1 MSLNRYEWLLRT
13 ITFHDHN
20 TVKADFL
27 KDMYVHMR
35 WVLTEFEKNARQ
47 YYQHTE
53 FVVIDETLT
62 LFRMSLFWVAH
73 RWGSKKAL
81 PFLKSVTLM
90 NPALMKLGT
99 VTPYLKKI
107 QKYINHVTH
116 CLSSADISIFHQNL
130 ATFVKSRNTDTDC
143 MLINHFNFFK
153 LFFSL

>member
-1 MSLNRYEWLLRT
+1 MSLNRYEWQLRT

-81 PFLKSVTLM
+81 PFLKSVTHISCTDETWYSYTL
-90 NPALMKLGT
+90 PKEDS
-99 VTPYLKKI
+99 KI
-107 QKYINHVTH
+107 Y
-116 CLSSADISIFHQNL
+116 
-130 ATFVKSRNTDTDC
+130 KSCDTLLEFC
-143 MLINHFNFFK
+143 
-153 LFFSL
+153 